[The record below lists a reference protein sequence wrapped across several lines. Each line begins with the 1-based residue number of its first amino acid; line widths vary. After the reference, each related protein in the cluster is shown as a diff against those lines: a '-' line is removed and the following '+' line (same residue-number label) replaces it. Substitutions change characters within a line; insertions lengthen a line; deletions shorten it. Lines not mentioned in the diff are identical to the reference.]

1 MHSIVKMSKK
11 KIYINICNC
20 SLIEGALIIQNN
32 IALTQI

>member
-11 KIYINICNC
+11 KYINICNC
-20 SLIEGALIIQNN
+20 SLIEGALKIQNN

>member
-1 MHSIVKMSKK
+1 MSKK
-11 KIYINICNC
+11 KNINICNC